1 MYKNLALLNGVIL
14 AIMIFFNG
22 MLSSIT
28 GPYMST
34 LIFHVLG
41 FILILAIS
49 MVKKNNIVN
58 FKKVPLMFFLPGI
71 LSVITIL
78 LNNICI
84 PQIGITLTIGISL
97 YGQLIMSIFV
107 EHFGLFGMPVNK
119 FRKEK
124 ILGFSIITLGTVVM
138 IVM

>member
-22 MLSSIT
+22 ILSSIT

>member
-1 MYKNLALLNGVIL
+1 MYKNLALLNGVML

-84 PQIGITLTIGISL
+84 PQIRITLTIGISL

-107 EHFGLFGMPVNK
+107 EHFGLFGMPFNK

>member
-34 LIFHVLG
+34 LIFHVIG

-49 MVKKNNIVN
+49 MVKKNNIIN

-119 FRKEK
+119 FRKGK

>member
-1 MYKNLALLNGVIL
+1 MYKNLALINGILL
-14 AIMIFFNG
+14 AIMVFLNG

-34 LIFHVLG
+34 FIFHVLG
-41 FILILAIS
+41 FILILMIS
-49 MVKKNNIVN
+49 IAKKNTLSNL
-58 FKKVPLMFFLPGI
+58 KELPLMFFLPGV

-84 PQIGITLTIGISL
+84 PQIGITLTIGVSL
-97 YGQLIMSIFV
+97 YGQLVMSSLV
-107 EHFGLFGMPVNK
+107 EHFGLFGMPVNR

-124 ILGFSIITLGTVVM
+124 ILGFSIISLGIIVM
-138 IVM
+138 ITM

>member
-1 MYKNLALLNGVIL
+1 MYKNLALINGVLL
-14 AIMIFFNG
+14 AIMVFLNG

-34 LIFHVLG
+34 FIFHVLG
-41 FILILAIS
+41 FILILMIS
-49 MVKKNNIVN
+49 IAKKNTLSNL
-58 FKKVPLMFFLPGI
+58 KELPLMFFLPGV

-84 PQIGITLTIGISL
+84 PQIGITLTIGVSL
-97 YGQLIMSIFV
+97 YGQLVMSSLV
-107 EHFGLFGMPVNK
+107 EHFGLFGMPVNR

-124 ILGFSIITLGTVVM
+124 ILGFSIISLGIIVM
-138 IVM
+138 ITM